1 MSDTLRSI
9 AGRIREYVADRR
21 RSPRIAAR
29 LDAKIVLLD
38 GANGTHVSVSPR
50 SYSIEGYTR
59 DLSSTGFGIIVP
71 SIRIGGH
78 YLMGEDRVLR
88 ITLQADKGALTFD
101 CAPVR
106 YERLEEGDADVG
118 YLIGVSINKVAEE
131 SADRWQGW
139 LRSHK

>member
-29 LDAKIVLLD
+29 LDAKIILRE
-38 GANGTHVSVSPR
+38 GSNGTHVSVSPR
-50 SYSIEGYTR
+50 SNSIEGYTR

-88 ITLQADKGALTFD
+88 ISLHADNGPLSFD

-106 YERLEEGDADVG
+106 YERLEEGDADRG
-118 YLIGVSINKVAEE
+118 YLIGVSIIKVDSE

>member
-29 LDAKIVLLD
+29 LDAKILLLD
-38 GANGTHVSVSPR
+38 NSNGSHVSVSPR
-50 SYSIEGYTR
+50 SNSIEGYTR

-88 ITLQADKGALTFD
+88 ITLQADGGPLTFD

-106 YERLEEGDADVG
+106 YERLEEGDADRG

-131 SADRWQGW
+131 SEARWREW
-139 LRSHK
+139 LRSHN